1 MALFKMYRGMEAS
14 LPVTITDGN
23 VYFCKDTGNYY
34 IDCLIDRTP
43 TRVQISAKY
52 AGKLR
57 YVKDGTT
64 TEIDP
69 ATILTDGNY
78 ATKIGVASSTKSGL
92 MSAEMAE
99 KLGGIASGANKT
111 IVDDAISNTSTNP
124 VQNKVI
130 KEALDAKAGLATATT
145 SANGLMSSGDKTKLE
160 GIAAGAEVNQN
171 AYSTVTVGSTAIAA
185 TGKKDNIT
193 VVAGENVTLTPDSAK
208 KQYTISAKDTTY
220 GVATANANG
229 LMSAEMVNKLNG
241 IALGANNYVHPTHT
255 AHDSGLYKVT
265 VDEQGHVSDATEVV
279 KGDITALG
287 IPAQDTTYSAA
298 TSSADGLMSAADKAK
313 LDGIAANAN
322 KYELP
327 TASATTLGGVKIG
340 ANIDITDGVISVA
353 SADTEMS
360 DTSTNAVQNKV
371 VKTYVDTK
379 VAGLVDSAPETLD
392 TLNELAAA
400 LGDDPNFATTIATQI
415 GGKVDKVD
423 GKGLSTNDYT
433 NEDKAKLNG
442 ISEGAQPNQNA
453 FSNVVVGSTTIAADT
468 VTDTLTFAAGANVT
482 ITPDEASDK
491 ITISATDTTY
501 EAVVAGS
508 GTSGLMTG
516 ADKKKLD
523 GIAENATRVLV
534 DAALSADSTNAIQ
547 NKAVKA
553 ALDGKS
559 DKTHTH
565 SEYENQNAFGIIKI
579 GAATVEADAA
589 VDTIELEA
597 GDNVTITPDAGAG
610 KIVIAAKDTT
620 YTAAT
625 TSADG
630 LMSADDKTKLNG
642 VATGAQVNVI
652 EGVTSESLTVGAI
665 TDKKV
670 GLEINWIDF

>member
-1 MALFKMYRGMEAS
+1 MALFKMYRGMEAR

-34 IDCLIDRTP
+34 IDCLIDSTP

-92 MSAEMAE
+92 MSAEMAD
-99 KLGGIASGANKT
+99 KLSGIATGANKT

-145 SANGLMSSGDKTKLE
+145 SANGLMSSADKTKL
-160 GIAAGAEVNQN
+160 GNIAAGAEVNQN
-171 AYSTVTVGSTAIAA
+171 AYSSVTVGTTAIAA
-185 TGKKDNIT
+185 TGKTDNIT
-193 VVAGENVTLTPDSAK
+193 VVAGENVTLTPDASK
-208 KQYTISAKDTTY
+208 KQYTISAKDTKY
-220 GVATANANG
+220 GLASSSADG
-229 LMSAEMVNKLNG
+229 LMSKTDKAKMDTVAE
-241 IALGANNYVHPTHT
+241 GANNYVHPTNT

-265 VDEQGHVSDATEVV
+265 IDEQGHVSDAVEVV

-298 TSSADGLMSAADKAK
+298 SSSADGLMSAADKAK
-313 LDGIAANAN
+313 LDGISANAN

-353 SADTEMS
+353 SADTKMS

-415 GGKVDKVD
+415 GGKVDKVG

-433 NEDKAKLNG
+433 NEDKAKLDG

-468 VTDTLTFAAGANVT
+468 VTDTLTFVAGTNVT
-482 ITPDEASDK
+482 ITPNEASDT
-491 ITISATDTTY
+491 ITIEATDTTY
-501 EAVVAGS
+501 AAVVSGS
-508 GTSGLMTG
+508 NVPGLMTG

-534 DAALSADSTNAIQ
+534 DAALNADSTNAIQ

-565 SEYENQNAFGIIKI
+565 PAYENQNAFGIIKI

-597 GDNVTITPDAGAG
+597 GDNVTITPNAGAG
-610 KIVIAAKDTT
+610 KIVIAATDTT
-620 YTAAT
+620 YTKAT

-630 LMSADDKTKLNG
+630 LMAAADKAKLDGIN
-642 VATGAQVNVI
+642 AGAQVNVI
-652 EGVTSESLTVGAI
+652 EGVTSESLTVGTV
-665 TDKKV
+665 TDKKI
-670 GLEINWIDF
+670 GLEINWVEF

>member
-34 IDCLIDRTP
+34 IDCLIDSTP

-130 KEALDAKAGLATATT
+130 KEALDAKAGLDTATT
-145 SANGLMSSGDKTKLE
+145 SANGLMSSADKTKLE
-160 GIAAGAEVNQN
+160 NIAAGAEVNQN
-171 AYSTVTVGSTAIAA
+171 AYSTVTVGTTAIAA
-185 TGKKDNIT
+185 TGKTDNIT
-193 VVAGENVTLTPDSAK
+193 VVAGENVTLTPDASK

-220 GVATANANG
+220 GVATADANG

-241 IALGANNYVHPTHT
+241 ISDGANNYTHPTHT

-265 VDEQGHVSDATEVV
+265 IDEQGHVSDATAVV

-298 TSSADGLMSAADKAK
+298 TSSADGLMSAADKEK

-433 NEDKAKLNG
+433 NEDKAKLDG

-453 FSNVVVGSTTIAADT
+453 FSNVVVGSTTIAADA
-468 VTDTLTFAAGANVT
+468 VTDTLTFAAGTNVT

-508 GTSGLMTG
+508 KDPGLMTG

-534 DAALSADSTNAIQ
+534 DAALNADSTNAIQ

-559 DKTHTH
+559 DTTHTH
-565 SEYENQNAFGIIKI
+565 SKYENQNAFGIIKI
-579 GAATVEADAA
+579 GAATVEADAV

-610 KIVIAAKDTT
+610 KIVIAATDTT
-620 YTAAT
+620 YAKAT

-630 LMSADDKTKLNG
+630 LMSAADKTKLDG

-652 EGVTSESLTVGAI
+652 DGVTSESLTVGAI